1 MLRTASAVSIAAAER
16 ELSAADLPATIVVD
30 CSHGNSNKDP
40 ALQPMVAENCIGQ
53 IVAGNRSIVGLML
66 ESNLQAGS
74 QPIPKDLRK
83 LEYGVS
89 ITDPC
94 IDWPTTE
101 SLLLKLHGALQR

>member
-1 MLRTASAVSIAAAER
+1 M
-16 ELSAADLPATIVVD
+16 VD

-40 ALQPMVAENCIGQ
+40 SLQPLVAENCVAQ
-53 IVAGNRSIVGLML
+53 IVDGNRSIVGLML
-66 ESNLQAGS
+66 ESHLKAGS
-74 QPIPKDLRK
+74 QPIPKDLSK

-101 SLLLKLHGALQR
+101 SLLLKLHRSLQGTR